1 MKNSCPQRNSNQL
14 PPTYKTGARLTNV
27 RKIRKNISTYEVR
40 KNNLKIRKKCFTN
53 AFVSF
58 DRKLSN
64 FVTYE
69 NNSVTTHAQLAF
81 LLYFL

>member
-1 MKNSCPQRNSNQL
+1 MIMFAKQTKTFHCPL
-14 PPTYKTGARLTNV
+14 EPGARFTNV

-81 LLYFL
+81 LLYFI